1 MLKAP
6 STSKPTKRPM
16 AEMLRPSKMA
26 YSGLT
31 VLALVLID
39 LVARME

>member
-1 MLKAP
+1 
-6 STSKPTKRPM
+6 M
-16 AEMLRPSKMA
+16 AEMLRASKMA